1 MLGIMKKDFFETFCI
16 KKNLIE
22 FVFGIVALV
31 ICFILMPS
39 KYITMLIVALSVP
52 LMSVSP
58 LQYSI
63 ERDEISKF
71 DQILMTF
78 PISKKKIVATKFLET
93 YIFALICFLGMSLP
107 IVLLAI
113 YYYSVLT
120 LQEGILL
127 LLISL
132 IFSLI
137 VLPILNVGFMTLGNK
152 KGLIIYVIISLL
164 FGICYIAIGF
174 MFGVEQLLRI
184 SLYRWLIY
192 GGLVALISNILGYF
206 ICLKIYDKSIHK
218 L

>member
-206 ICLKIYDKSIHK
+206 ICLKIYDKKHS
-218 L
+218 

>member
-1 MLGIMKKDFFETFCI
+1 
-16 KKNLIE
+16 
-22 FVFGIVALV
+22 
-31 ICFILMPS
+31 
-39 KYITMLIVALSVP
+39 
-52 LMSVSP
+52 
-58 LQYSI
+58 
-63 ERDEISKF
+63 
-71 DQILMTF
+71 MTF

-206 ICLKIYDKSIHK
+206 ICLKIYDKKHS
-218 L
+218 

>member
-1 MLGIMKKDFFETFCI
+1 MLGIMRKDFFETFCI

-52 LMSVSP
+52 LMSFSP

-78 PISKKKIVATKFLET
+78 PISKKTIVATKFLET

-206 ICLKIYDKSIHK
+206 ICLKIYDKKHS
-218 L
+218 

>member
-1 MLGIMKKDFFETFCI
+1 MLGIMRKDFFETFCI

-78 PISKKKIVATKFLET
+78 PISKKTIVATKFLET

-192 GGLVALISNILGYF
+192 GGLIALISNILGYF
-206 ICLKIYDKSIHK
+206 ICLKIYDKKHS
-218 L
+218 

>member
-1 MLGIMKKDFFETFCI
+1 MKKDFFETFCI

-206 ICLKIYDKSIHK
+206 ICLKIYDKKHS
-218 L
+218 

>member
-1 MLGIMKKDFFETFCI
+1 MLGIMRKDFFETFCI

-39 KYITMLIVALSVP
+39 KYITMLIVALSIP

-78 PISKKKIVATKFLET
+78 PISKKTIVATKFLET

-206 ICLKIYDKSIHK
+206 ICLKIYDKKHS
-218 L
+218 

>member
-1 MLGIMKKDFFETFCI
+1 MLGIMRKDFFETFCI

-58 LQYSI
+58 LLYSI

-78 PISKKKIVATKFLET
+78 PISKKTIVATKFLET

-206 ICLKIYDKSIHK
+206 ICLKIYDKKHS
-218 L
+218 

>member
-1 MLGIMKKDFFETFCI
+1 MRKDFFETFCI

-39 KYITMLIVALSVP
+39 KYITMLIVALSIP

-78 PISKKKIVATKFLET
+78 PISKKTIVATKFLET

-206 ICLKIYDKSIHK
+206 ICLKIYDKKHS
-218 L
+218 

>member
-39 KYITMLIVALSVP
+39 KYITMLIVALLVP

-78 PISKKKIVATKFLET
+78 PISKKTIVATKFLET

-206 ICLKIYDKSIHK
+206 ICLKIYDKKHS
-218 L
+218 

>member
-1 MLGIMKKDFFETFCI
+1 MLGIMRKDFFETFCI

-78 PISKKKIVATKFLET
+78 PISKKTIVATKFLET

-206 ICLKIYDKSIHK
+206 ICLKIYDKKHS
-218 L
+218 

>member
-78 PISKKKIVATKFLET
+78 PISKKTIVATKFLET

-206 ICLKIYDKSIHK
+206 ICLKIYDKKHS
-218 L
+218 

>member
-1 MLGIMKKDFFETFCI
+1 MLGIMRKDFFETFCI

-63 ERDEISKF
+63 ERDDISKF

-78 PISKKKIVATKFLET
+78 PISKKTIVATKFLET

-206 ICLKIYDKSIHK
+206 ICLKIYDKKHS
-218 L
+218 

>member
-1 MLGIMKKDFFETFCI
+1 MRKDFFETFCI

-78 PISKKKIVATKFLET
+78 PISKKTIVATKFLET

-206 ICLKIYDKSIHK
+206 ICLKIYDKKHS
-218 L
+218 

>member
-1 MLGIMKKDFFETFCI
+1 MRKDFFETFCI

-206 ICLKIYDKSIHK
+206 ICLKIYDKKHS
-218 L
+218 

>member
-1 MLGIMKKDFFETFCI
+1 MKKDFFETFCI

-78 PISKKKIVATKFLET
+78 PISKKTIVATKFLET

-206 ICLKIYDKSIHK
+206 ICLKIYDKKHS
-218 L
+218 

>member
-1 MLGIMKKDFFETFCI
+1 MLGIMRKDFFETFCI

-52 LMSVSP
+52 LVSVSP

-164 FGICYIAIGF
+164 FGICYIAISF

-206 ICLKIYDKSIHK
+206 ICLKIYDKKHS
-218 L
+218 

>member
-1 MLGIMKKDFFETFCI
+1 MLGIMRKDFFETFCI

-22 FVFGIVALV
+22 FVFGIVALL

-206 ICLKIYDKSIHK
+206 ICLKIYDKKHS
-218 L
+218 

>member
-1 MLGIMKKDFFETFCI
+1 
-16 KKNLIE
+16 
-22 FVFGIVALV
+22 
-31 ICFILMPS
+31 MPS

-78 PISKKKIVATKFLET
+78 PISKKTIVATKFLET

-206 ICLKIYDKSIHK
+206 ICLKIYDKKHS
-218 L
+218 

>member
-1 MLGIMKKDFFETFCI
+1 MLGIMRKDFFETFCI

-52 LMSVSP
+52 LMSVSR
-58 LQYSI
+58 LLYSI

-78 PISKKKIVATKFLET
+78 PISKKTIVATKFLET

-206 ICLKIYDKSIHK
+206 ICLKIYDKKHS
-218 L
+218 

>member
-1 MLGIMKKDFFETFCI
+1 MLGIMRKDFFETFCI

-206 ICLKIYDKSIHK
+206 ICLKIYDKKHS
-218 L
+218 

>member
-1 MLGIMKKDFFETFCI
+1 MLGIMRKDFFETFCI

-52 LMSVSP
+52 LMSVLP

-206 ICLKIYDKSIHK
+206 ICLKIYDKKHS
-218 L
+218 

>member
-1 MLGIMKKDFFETFCI
+1 MLGIMRKDFFETFCI

-152 KGLIIYVIISLL
+152 K
-164 FGICYIAIGF
+164 
-174 MFGVEQLLRI
+174 
-184 SLYRWLIY
+184 
-192 GGLVALISNILGYF
+192 
-206 ICLKIYDKSIHK
+206 D
-218 L
+218 

>member
-1 MLGIMKKDFFETFCI
+1 MLGIMRKDFFETFCI

-78 PISKKKIVATKFLET
+78 PISKKTIVATKFLET

-164 FGICYIAIGF
+164 FGIFYIAIGF

-206 ICLKIYDKSIHK
+206 ICLKIYDKKHS
-218 L
+218 

>member
-1 MLGIMKKDFFETFCI
+1 MLGIMRKDFFETFCI

-78 PISKKKIVATKFLET
+78 PISKKTIVATKFLET
-93 YIFALICFLGMSLP
+93 NIFALICFLGMSLP

-206 ICLKIYDKSIHK
+206 ICLKIYDKKHS
-218 L
+218 